1 MTKYLFL
8 EYPKCSTC
16 QKARQWLEQHQIEF
30 TARHFVE
37 NAPSAEELKTWQ
49 KRSGLPFK
57 RFVNTSGLLYKSM
70 NLKEKLP
77 TLSEDERFAQLAA
90 NGMLVKRPLLVG
102 ENFVLTGFKADEWE
116 KELIG

>member
-16 QKARQWLEQHQIEF
+16 QKARQWLEQPPIEF
-30 TARHFVE
+30 TGRHIVE
-37 NAPSAEELKTWQ
+37 NNPTAEELKLWH
-49 KRSGLPFK
+49 RLSGLPFK

>member
-30 TARHFVE
+30 TARHIVE
-37 NAPSAEELKTWQ
+37 NAPSAEELKTRQ

>member
-16 QKARQWLEQHQIEF
+16 QKARQWLEQHNIDF
-30 TARHFVE
+30 TGRHIVE
-37 NAPSAEELKTWQ
+37 NNPTAEELKLWN
-49 KRSGLPFK
+49 RLSGLPFK

-77 TLSEDERFAQLAA
+77 TLNEDEQFALLAT

-102 ENFVLTGFKADEWE
+102 KDFCLVGFREAEWE
-116 KELIG
+116 AALC

>member
-30 TARHFVE
+30 TGRHIVE
-37 NAPSAEELKTWQ
+37 NNPTAEELKLWH
-49 KRSGLPFK
+49 RLSGLPFK

>member
-1 MTKYLFL
+1 
-8 EYPKCSTC
+8 
-16 QKARQWLEQHQIEF
+16 
-30 TARHFVE
+30 
-37 NAPSAEELKTWQ
+37 
-49 KRSGLPFK
+49 
-57 RFVNTSGLLYKSM
+57 M